1 MTETDPNHKNNPI
14 FINTTD
20 KETKTYEFAKKNPI
34 FVSSVTKLSSHP
46 VLLPTVAAVVTSI
59 DYRQCQK
66 SASNV
71 EDFFPSKTLQKL
83 MKEGNVTCK
92 SDRPLS

>member
-46 VLLPTVAAVVTSI
+46 VRVI
-59 DYRQCQK
+59 Y
-66 SASNV
+66 
-71 EDFFPSKTLQKL
+71 
-83 MKEGNVTCK
+83 
-92 SDRPLS
+92 

>member
-1 MTETDPNHKNNPI
+1 MTETDPNHKTNPI

-46 VLLPTVAAVVTSI
+46 VPSSQVISF
-59 DYRQCQK
+59 YFQK
-66 SASNV
+66 TIL
-71 EDFFPSKTLQKL
+71 EFFK
-83 MKEGNVTCK
+83 GV
-92 SDRPLS
+92 